1 MSLTTGKVCSS
12 SCSRLNR
19 QEALTQ
25 SLRAELDHL
34 RNLVTLNTPSTG
46 PIEHHLPSASTS
58 QALST
63 RALPYQSSEVSTH
76 GISPGY
82 ILQDRRAVSE
92 VDRVRHDVRV
102 SAIEELEQGHI
113 PTNTLG
119 DGARMLGMLSS
130 ARDLPTST
138 RKRKHGGEMED
149 AKIAYAV

>member
-1 MSLTTGKVCSS
+1 VKLND
-12 SCSRLNR
+12 SRLNR

-25 SLRAELDHL
+25 TLRVELDHL
-34 RNLVTLNTPSTG
+34 RNLVNFNIPRAG
-46 PIEHHLPSASTS
+46 AIEHRLPPTS
-58 QALST
+58 QGSSILN
-63 RALPYQSSEVSTH
+63 LPYQPSDSSTH
-76 GISPGY
+76 GVSPSFPNKDPRAFSDA
-82 ILQDRRAVSE
+82 DRL
-92 VDRVRHDVRV
+92 RHDVRV

-130 ARDLPTST
+130 ARDSPTNV

>member
-1 MSLTTGKVCSS
+1 MQLTS
-12 SCSRLNR
+12 SRLNR

-34 RNLVTLNTPSTG
+34 RNLVTLNTPRTG
-46 PIEHHLPSASTS
+46 AIDHRLPSASIS

-63 RALPYQSSEVSTH
+63 RIQPYQSSEVSTH
-76 GISPGY
+76 GISPSY
-82 ILQDRRAVSE
+82 PLNDQRAE

>member
-1 MSLTTGKVCSS
+1 
-12 SCSRLNR
+12 
-19 QEALTQ
+19 
-25 SLRAELDHL
+25 
-34 RNLVTLNTPSTG
+34 VTLNTTRTG
-46 PIEHHLPSASTS
+46 PIDHHLTSASTS
-58 QALST
+58 HALST
-63 RALPYQSSEVSTH
+63 RALPYPSSEVSTH
-76 GISPGY
+76 GISPSY
-82 ILQDRRAVSE
+82 PLHDQRAALE

-130 ARDLPTST
+130 ARDMPASN